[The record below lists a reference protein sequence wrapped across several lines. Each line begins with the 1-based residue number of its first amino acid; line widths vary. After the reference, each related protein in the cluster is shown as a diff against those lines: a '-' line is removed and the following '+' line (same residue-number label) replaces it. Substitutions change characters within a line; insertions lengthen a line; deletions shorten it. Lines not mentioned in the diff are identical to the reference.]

1 MQCEIKISENGLIE
15 ARTYPNLMDEILRY
29 TDNNVEETKS
39 LYGMALTD
47 EFKSFMDGKKPNIDD
62 LLLFVDYDNSFEN
75 KKLNKDDV
83 KLFLD
88 LTLSNI
94 KKENIKDKF
103 LNSFTVNGIF
113 GININSLKK
122 EGIFSNETILKL
134 MNMEDVGKIQT
145 LYYKLKNN
153 NDEFENVATPFTINI
168 DDLSKV
174 NPDIYL
180 TSVYNNYIG
189 LSTRDEILNKASEVQ
204 DEVVLNNPNLIANII
219 DNIDNKQQLIQ
230 YEVNY
235 DENGLNFNI
244 KKSNNTN
251 IKLQQTLDVNQ
262 NFDDLLFRLDNL
274 LKEKDYNSEYISK
287 DILSLEDLFS
297 KKGIDIGGFSELLPY
312 KTTTEV
318 QNFLSSLFNFI
329 YDANLKND
337 VVSISESLLNYSE
350 NYDSFFGNIENIEK
364 STIDKIDKDGV
375 YMNIETNFDEES
387 LFKSKSIIRYKNNIY
402 QKIKD
407 NKSLDDLY
415 ELIYLNSNLLPK
427 DAYSVEVKDSN
438 KNIIKD
444 DIDSYISEKSKILL
458 NIGSDVDV
466 LKKITAYKILNGSD
480 ITFGDININKSYL
493 KNDYVNPNKFI
504 IEFNKIILNNKNLK
518 NIFYFSNRGLES
530 RIIIGDY
537 TKMLLKQQLSD
548 RQYDDLQQYA
558 LLSGNES
565 LKNLIPE
572 YDILDTKDNNIL
584 RNFYANNMHL
594 LNEVNNPYKL
604 IDTTAIIENITDSFV
619 KIKGELYERLQ
630 PNVYELVDIIDS
642 RYKNYKLSKP
652 KLSLSNIENYVSNID
667 NSSDDIKIKKNN
679 KIENEEI
686 EFC

>member
-29 TDNNVEETKS
+29 TNNNIEETKS

-204 DEVVLNNPNLIANII
+204 DEVVLNNPNLITNII

-297 KKGIDIGGFSELLPY
+297 KKGIDIEGFSELLPY

-337 VVSISESLLNYSE
+337 VVSISESLSNYSE

-444 DIDSYISEKSKILL
+444 DIDVYISEKSKILL

-480 ITFGDININKSYL
+480 ITFGDMNINKSYL
-493 KNDYVNPNKFI
+493 KNDYINPNKFI
-504 IEFNKIILNNKNLK
+504 IEFNKTILNNKNLK

-530 RIIIGDY
+530 RIVIGDY

-548 RQYDDLQQYA
+548 KQYDDLQQYA

-630 PNVYELVDIIDS
+630 PNVYELVDIVDS

-652 KLSLSNIENYVSNID
+652 KLSLSNIEDYVSNID
-667 NSSDDIKIKKNN
+667 NSRDDIKIKKNN

>member
-504 IEFNKIILNNKNLK
+504 IEFNKTILNNKNLK

-584 RNFYANNMHL
+584 RNFYANNMYL

>member
-29 TDNNVEETKS
+29 TNNNIEETKS

-122 EGIFSNETILKL
+122 EGIFGNKTILKL

-153 NDEFENVATPFTINI
+153 NDEFENVATPFIINI

-204 DEVVLNNPNLIANII
+204 DEVVLNNPNLITNII
-219 DNIDNKQQLIQ
+219 DNIDNKQQLVQ

-297 KKGIDIGGFSELLPY
+297 KKGIDIEGFSELLPY

-337 VVSISESLLNYSE
+337 VVSISESLSNYSE

-444 DIDSYISEKSKILL
+444 DIDIYISEKSKILL

-480 ITFGDININKSYL
+480 ITFGDMNINKSYL
-493 KNDYVNPNKFI
+493 KNDYINPNKFI
-504 IEFNKIILNNKNLK
+504 IEFNKTILNNKNLK

-530 RIIIGDY
+530 RIVIGDY

-548 RQYDDLQQYA
+548 KQYDDLQQYA

-630 PNVYELVDIIDS
+630 PNVYELVDIVDS

-652 KLSLSNIENYVSNID
+652 KLSLSNIEDYVSNID
-667 NSSDDIKIKKNN
+667 NSYDDIKIKKNN